1 MAMAGRREGM
11 MRVMRRDDT
20 LGWMGWGVGS
30 GYRGEEVDKW
40 GIVRPERGIG

>member
-1 MAMAGRREGM
+1 M

-20 LGWMGWGVGS
+20 LGRGVGS
-30 GYRGEEVDKW
+30 GFRGEEVDKG